1 MASGWYTPESSR
13 STFLETIHIQE
24 YRLDS
29 DRLNRWLSLIA
40 NIGVVVG
47 LFLLIA
53 EVNHASRL
61 AEVEAYQTRIRD
73 IQELNIQL
81 GLSDSL
87 ADILSKADSE
97 GVESLTP
104 SEFRRAKSWYSAIM
118 RGMQGQY
125 YQYQNGFLDRVSID
139 RTLTDIADGIYEQ
152 WERYDLL
159 DNIEI
164 QEWRAEIDQALAGG
178 NET

>member
-1 MASGWYTPESSR
+1 M
-13 STFLETIHIQE
+13 
-24 YRLDS
+24 DS

-47 LFLLIA
+47 IFLLIA

-73 IQELNIQL
+73 IQELNIQIA
-81 GLSDSL
+81 LSDSF
-87 ADILSKADSE
+87 ADILSKANSE

-104 SEFRRAKSWYSAIM
+104 KEFLRARAWFAAIM

-125 YQYQNGFLDRVSID
+125 YQYQNGFLDRESVD
-139 RTLTDIADGIYEQ
+139 RTLIDIADGIYEK
-152 WERYDLL
+152 WEQYDLI
-159 DNIEI
+159 DNSEI
-164 QEWRAEIDQALAGG
+164 QEWREEIDQALAGR
-178 NET
+178 NKT

>member
-1 MASGWYTPESSR
+1 
-13 STFLETIHIQE
+13 
-24 YRLDS
+24 
-29 DRLNRWLSLIA
+29 
-40 NIGVVVG
+40 
-47 LFLLIA
+47 
-53 EVNHASRL
+53 
-61 AEVEAYQTRIRD
+61 
-73 IQELNIQL
+73 
-81 GLSDSL
+81 
-87 ADILSKADSE
+87 
-97 GVESLTP
+97 
-104 SEFRRAKSWYSAIM
+104 M

>member
-1 MASGWYTPESSR
+1 
-13 STFLETIHIQE
+13 
-24 YRLDS
+24 
-29 DRLNRWLSLIA
+29 LIA

-73 IQELNIQL
+73 IQELSL
-81 GLSDSL
+81 ELALSDSL
-87 ADILSKADSE
+87 ADIMSKADSE

-104 SEFRRAKSWYSAIM
+104 SEFRRARSWYVAIM

-125 YQYQNGFLDRVSID
+125 YQYQNGFLDRASVD
-139 RTLTDIADGIYEQ
+139 RTLTDIADGIYEN

-164 QEWRAEIDQALAGG
+164 EEWRAEIDQAMAGG
-178 NET
+178 SEP